1 MTKSIVQPAPMLA
14 NRMNVHAEFALDVIQ
29 DGETFRVLAPA
40 LARALGHREAFDMLR
55 NLPAVEKGSVLV
67 RTPGGEQR
75 VGYVT
80 EAGFYRAL
88 GQRQAA
94 RVADDATRAQVE
106 RFQSWVYSEV
116 LPSIRRHGGYLTPEA
131 IEKTLSDPDFII
143 GLATALKAEQSKRA
157 EAEARAAILA
167 PKADA
172 FDAFLSTVGDLS
184 MNEAAKEVSRGS
196 GVIIGEHR
204 LRDAMIRW
212 GWVYRDGAN
221 KPRAYQAQIDCGRLA
236 EKPQWHYRPSSGEK
250 VLDTPQV
257 RVTAK
262 GVKAA
267 ADRLAHDRAEVS
279 A

>member
-1 MTKSIVQPAPMLA
+1 MNALTPFVYNDQPV
-14 NRMNVHAEFALDVIQ
+14 RVVEIDAEPWF
-29 DGETFRVLAPA
+29 VLADLVGVLGFARSASAVAERLDDGVRRTYPIVDALGRTQQATIVSEAGMYEVVIRSDKPEA
-40 LARALGHREAFDMLR
+40 LAFRRWI
-55 NLPAVEKGSVLV
+55 
-67 RTPGGEQR
+67 T
-75 VGYVT
+75 
-80 EAGFYRAL
+80 
-88 GQRQAA
+88 
-94 RVADDATRAQVE
+94 
-106 RFQSWVYSEV
+106 SEV

-184 MNEAAKEVSRGS
+184 MNEAAKEASRGS

-212 GWVYRDGAN
+212 GWVYRDGAG
-221 KPRAYQAQIDCGRLA
+221 KPRAYQSQIECGRLA
-236 EKPQWHYRPSSGEK
+236 EKPQWHYHPSTGEK